1 MNRTIWWVVL
11 IVAAGA
17 ILAALD
23 HRSHQSSLRAVP
35 PAAQAP
41 APKPAPE
48 PAIRYPIEEK
58 PQEKPLPA
66 LNQSD
71 PTVKD
76 ALRGLWNEKTL
87 AQYFNLD
94 GFVRRIVATIDNLAR
109 PKAAQR
115 LMPVKPV
122 PGQFRVNAQGSEI
135 TVSPEN
141 AKRYASYIKPFESVD
156 TARLVDVYVHFYPL
170 LQQAYEELGY
180 PNAYFNDR
188 LIEVIDHLLAAPEM
202 PPNAKLVQPKVLYQF
217 ADPDLERRSAG
228 QKIMMRMGNE
238 NAGRVKAKLQEIRNE
253 LTRRRPKSQ

>member
-17 ILAALD
+17 ILAALYY
-23 HRSHQSSLRAVP
+23 RSHQTSLRPVP

-76 ALRGLWNEKTL
+76 ALRGLWNDKTL
-87 AQYFNLD
+87 AQYFNLET
-94 GFVRRIVATIDNLAR
+94 FVRRVVATVDNLAR

-115 LMPVKPV
+115 LMPMKPV
-122 PGQFRVNAQGSEI
+122 PGQFRVNTQGSEI

-141 AKRYASYIKPFESVD
+141 AQRYAGYIKLLEAVD
-156 TARLVDVYVHFYPL
+156 TAKLVDVYVRFYPL
-170 LQQAYEELGY
+170 FQQAYEDLGY
-180 PNAYFNDR
+180 PNTYFNDR
-188 LIEVIDHLLAAPEM
+188 LIEVIDHLLAAPEL
-202 PPNAKLVQPKVLYQF
+202 PPNAKLVQPKVFYQF

-228 QKIMMRMGNE
+228 QKIMMRIGNE
-238 NAGRVKAKLQEIRNE
+238 NAGRDKAKLQEIRNE
-253 LTRRRPKSQ
+253 LTRRRTKS